1 MTDKA
6 AVWSERV
13 AEWRASGLSA
23 AAFCREQGLAYGT
36 FQYWLRRLGTPSA
49 AVLPIRVCPKAV
61 NASAV
66 ALALELPGGARL
78 QVTGL
83 GVTELASLLKVL
95 SC

>member
-6 AVWSERV
+6 VVWGERV
-13 AEWRASGLSA
+13 AGWRASGLSA
-23 AAFCREQGLAYGT
+23 AAFCREHGLAYAS

-49 AVLPIRVCPKAV
+49 AVLPVRVGPKAGS
-61 NASAV
+61 ASV
-66 ALALELPGGARL
+66 ALALELPGGGRL